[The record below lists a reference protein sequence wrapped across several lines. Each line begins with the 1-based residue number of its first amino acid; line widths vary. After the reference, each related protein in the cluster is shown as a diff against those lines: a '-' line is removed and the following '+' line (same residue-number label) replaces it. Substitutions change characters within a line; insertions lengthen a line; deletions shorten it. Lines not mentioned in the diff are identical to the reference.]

1 MKENLSLDWTSLLIN
16 ESTQFYG
23 NYSNQEDERMKVVKL
38 TLGWNLQKLSY
49 VTLAALAWFY

>member
-38 TLGWNLQKLSY
+38 TLG
-49 VTLAALAWFY
+49 